1 MVFQTRAY
9 DCEKAQ
15 RRFLQMPVVSVN
27 VDGKVYLCEKKDN
40 MDFGSLKDEIM
51 RKFICQESQPIMSG
65 EEFHKILYTS
75 ENDAER
81 NRLKHTIASAYNLSR
96 RQAASLFK
104 ISRMK
109 ARATSINEAYKKA
122 KEIYDMHN
130 YLAEVEQRSFLISQ
144 GINSDYYLESSG
156 SESEEE
162 ETDDEEDC
170 TAFENC
176 VEQGIIQPEQ
186 DSNAT
191 TQRDALSDHH
201 FDLNVALQV
210 LRDVQF
216 NWFAFVAILKS
227 RFEAQGFGDILDQ
240 YITHITSQLPNC
252 GLTKE
257 EVSLTNQ
264 SRLVYL
270 DVIQAKQIVSEGITC
285 ESSDDDEVD
294 AEVATTQYNYVIS
307 EDNIRKKI
315 MRIKDRARKRA
326 KVDIAKECFLRRKT
340 IKSAKSVANLY
351 PDIGEVMET
360 IAESCDVGADKW
372 RRTGVY
378 TFSGDP
384 KKVKRLTF
392 KRLQKKLSDH
402 YGWHFSYGTVVQL
415 CVARNKRRSSSQRYK
430 GLAKI
435 KYQQARKGFSL
446 KFNPDTK
453 WSRSLYKNLV

>member
-1 MVFQTRAY
+1 M
-9 DCEKAQ
+9 
-15 RRFLQMPVVSVN
+15 
-27 VDGKVYLCEKKDN
+27 
-40 MDFGSLKDEIM
+40 
-51 RKFICQESQPIMSG
+51 
-65 EEFHKILYTS
+65 
-75 ENDAER
+75 
-81 NRLKHTIASAYNLSR
+81 
-96 RQAASLFK
+96 
-104 ISRMK
+104 
-109 ARATSINEAYKKA
+109 
-122 KEIYDMHN
+122 
-130 YLAEVEQRSFLISQ
+130 
-144 GINSDYYLESSG
+144 
-156 SESEEE
+156 
-162 ETDDEEDC
+162 
-170 TAFENC
+170 
-176 VEQGIIQPEQ
+176 
-186 DSNAT
+186 
-191 TQRDALSDHH
+191 
-201 FDLNVALQV
+201 NVALQV

-294 AEVATTQYNYVIS
+294 AEVATTQYNDVIS

-326 KVDIAKECFLRRKT
+326 KVDIAKERFLRRKT

-402 YGWHFSYGTVVQL
+402 YGRHFSYGTVVQL

-435 KYQQARKGFSL
+435 KYQRARKGFSL

-453 WSRSLYKNLV
+453 WSRSLYKNLDKLQCDGSHSMLLNRDDQARFRLIGHHIYAQKSWSAWSESNRYYPYRFCEQASLPTLNHLLQFY